1 MISLPAPE
9 DPPMIETIKL
19 GVMAINL
26 VIKFLSHFLIF
37 NSKKPYDNMKNNSQ
51 YSHFKYWKGDMK
63 LIIAFYNVKFLTCIK
78 N

>member
-37 NSKKPYDNMKNNSQ
+37 NSKKPYNTMQHIVSTHTLFSGKV
-51 YSHFKYWKGDMK
+51 K
-63 LIIAFYNVKFLTCIK
+63 LKVK
-78 N
+78 